1 MKAADSGDLTERI
14 LQLVRG
20 PKARPMARAEI
31 ARKLRLSD
39 AQAESLEQL
48 LPELEQQ
55 GRVARV
61 RHNRYV
67 APEVADLVVGVF
79 HCNAKGFGHV
89 ISEQEGQGDLFI
101 PAENTGTALHLDRV
115 VARISREGRPGRG
128 RGAAGDARGHVIR
141 ILSRARTELV
151 GTLTRSKAFFY
162 VVPDDP
168 RLVHGIYVNLSAD
181 RDRKAEPGD
190 KVVVRLFEW
199 TQRHEAPE
207 GEIVEVL
214 GRAGDPGVDMLAIL
228 RNHGIRT
235 RFSEETLKEA
245 ESVNDAIDLSSM
257 PGREDFRNVH
267 VITIDPDDARDFDD
281 AIHVERT
288 DKGWI
293 LQVHIADVSHYVR
306 PGSALD
312 KEARERGNSV
322 YLPDRVIPMLP
333 ERLSNG
339 VCSLRPDEDRLVFTA
354 IMEFDR
360 EGRRRRE
367 RFTRGVIRS
376 RQRLTYKQA
385 FAILNK
391 PPKTETERRIHVAWE
406 LASLLRTNRFKN
418 GSLELDFPE
427 VKVWVNRET
436 GKTERVERVEN
447 DISHQLIEECMLAAN
462 EAVAHRLKN
471 RGVPAVY
478 RIHEDPDP
486 DKLREYREVVQSH
499 GYRVGDLSK
508 REEVRKLLRQLEG
521 KPEEQA
527 LKIGF
532 LKSLQRARYETSPLG
547 HYGLAKS
554 DYAHFTSPIRR
565 YADLL
570 VHRSLAFLLGGSGKV
585 HMGVGALR
593 EVALHISNTER
604 EAADAEREAVKLKL
618 LEYFLEQAKSNKRS
632 VFPGVILEV
641 RNYGL
646 FVDLPDFMI
655 NGLVHV
661 SSLEDDFYRFEPSQ
675 GRLVG
680 SRRRRVFRAGQ
691 KVALEVDRVDLL
703 KKQVDFRIVENRNG
717 RTVRPGRKSN

>member
-1 MKAADSGDLTERI
+1 
-14 LQLVRG
+14 
-20 PKARPMARAEI
+20 
-31 ARKLRLSD
+31 
-39 AQAESLEQL
+39 
-48 LPELEQQ
+48 
-55 GRVARV
+55 
-61 RHNRYV
+61 
-67 APEVADLVVGVF
+67 
-79 HCNAKGFGHV
+79 
-89 ISEQEGQGDLFI
+89 
-101 PAENTGTALHLDRV
+101 
-115 VARISREGRPGRG
+115 
-128 RGAAGDARGHVIR
+128 
-141 ILSRARTELV
+141 
-151 GTLTRSKAFFY
+151 
-162 VVPDDP
+162 
-168 RLVHGIYVNLSAD
+168 
-181 RDRKAEPGD
+181 
-190 KVVVRLFEW
+190 
-199 TQRHEAPE
+199 
-207 GEIVEVL
+207 
-214 GRAGDPGVDMLAIL
+214 
-228 RNHGIRT
+228 
-235 RFSEETLKEA
+235 
-245 ESVNDAIDLSSM
+245 
-257 PGREDFRNVH
+257 
-267 VITIDPDDARDFDD
+267 
-281 AIHVERT
+281 
-288 DKGWI
+288 
-293 LQVHIADVSHYVR
+293 
-306 PGSALD
+306 
-312 KEARERGNSV
+312 
-322 YLPDRVIPMLP
+322 
-333 ERLSNG
+333 
-339 VCSLRPDEDRLVFTA
+339 
-354 IMEFDR
+354 
-360 EGRRRRE
+360 
-367 RFTRGVIRS
+367 
-376 RQRLTYKQA
+376 
-385 FAILNK
+385 
-391 PPKTETERRIHVAWE
+391 
-406 LASLLRTNRFKN
+406 
-418 GSLELDFPE
+418 
-427 VKVWVNRET
+427 VNRET